1 MKSRSHI
8 ETKTNIIIIT
18 ADHYGEKLKDN
29 NYYNYSDALESD
41 TISFTEESEEKSNNY
56 ELPQKDLVNSTIIL
70 FNIIKY
76 KYHF

>member
-18 ADHYGEKLKDN
+18 ADHYGEKLKAN

-56 ELPQKDLVNSTIIL
+56 ELPQEDLVKSTIIL